1 MKQAFSWPMR
11 HVWQWAGAALLLALA
26 AACDSGITSGD
37 DQEFKET
44 MAVFGDDRVSD
55 VLKGKPN
62 LVPGTFQEF
71 EKLFKVGRSCPR
83 TDSKEIFVVEEEST
97 RATGEQKLGVQMLP
111 RAVITGCNTDASNPD
126 AVVKSFS
133 LMAALVS
140 APDAPN
146 AAKGDPML
154 FTPLEVMALDR
165 RTGTYNFYVFFS
177 NGAGKPGTMV
187 RVVRKVDKSIV
198 RFELTSAG
206 KSVTSKQQTGECF
219 TCHANGGPLMNE
231 LTKPWTNWVS
241 VVNEFPKEA
250 KLTGETAA
258 IVSEARDVTLKH
270 TRSSFANDLEQ
281 IMRAAIRVWIEGDL
295 KMTSSGAISNK
306 VGFGQ
311 MTIEGST
318 PGGVA
323 LLLKSSF
330 CETELNYANAL
341 DTIPI
346 ELFADPDAAAGT
358 ELVPGDATGELTVFQ
373 MPVRA
378 EHDRSMELFLQKRG
392 YLQARTVR
400 ALRLV
405 DDERDIF
412 STARC
417 AMYAEVV
424 KTALPVKPKDVDA
437 RIQGVLAAK
446 VKAKAFGSMTS
457 ARAAY
462 LAALV
467 DPKKTEEQADEL
479 LQPYLD
485 ELQTRYETAK
495 AKLAT
500 ASGRSALTKLI
511 NGRKD
516 AARKMFPK
524 AASPLPLM

>member
-1 MKQAFSWPMR
+1 MKQFLSGPAVQLSAWL
-11 HVWQWAGAALLLALA
+11 VACATASAA
-26 AACDSGITSGD
+26 AACNSSVTAGD

-71 EKLFKVGRSCPR
+71 EKLFKVGRACPR

-133 LMAALVS
+133 LMAALIS

-187 RVVRKVDKSIV
+187 RIVRKVDKSIV

-206 KSVTSKQQTGECF
+206 KSVTSTKKTGECF

-311 MTIEGST
+311 MTIEGSA

-323 LLLKSSF
+323 HLLKSAF

-358 ELVPGDATGELTVFQ
+358 ELVPADATGELTVFQ

-378 EHDRSMELFLQKRG
+378 EHDRTMELFLQKRG

-405 DDERDIF
+405 DDERDVF

-417 AMYAEVV
+417 GLYAEAI
-424 KTALPVKPKDVDA
+424 KTALPAKPADVDA
-437 RIQGVLAAK
+437 RILGIVAAK
-446 VKAKAFGSMTS
+446 LKAKAFGALSP

-467 DPKKTEEQADEL
+467 DTKKSEEQADEL

-485 ELQTRYETAK
+485 ELHTRYETAK
-495 AKLAT
+495 TKLGT
-500 ASGRSALTKLI
+500 ASGRATLTKLI
-511 NGRKD
+511 AARKD

>member
-1 MKQAFSWPMR
+1 MKPSFPGLIYNALRWLGVVAAVGAF
-11 HVWQWAGAALLLALA
+11 AG
-26 AACDSGITSGD
+26 CEGSITAGD

-44 MAVFGDDRVSD
+44 MAVFGEDRVSD

-71 EKLFKVGRSCPR
+71 EKLFKVGRSCAR
-83 TDSKEIFVVEEEST
+83 TDSKEIFIVEEEST

-111 RAVITGCNTDASNPD
+111 RAVITGCNTDSGNPD

-133 LMAALVS
+133 LMAALIS

-177 NGAGKPGTMV
+177 NGAGKPGSLV
-187 RVVRKVDKSIV
+187 RILRKVDNTIT

-206 KSVTSKQQTGECF
+206 KSVTSTKKTGECF

-241 VVNEFPKEA
+241 VVNEFPKGA
-250 KLTGETAA
+250 KLSGETAA
-258 IVSEARDVTLKH
+258 IVSEAHDVSFKH
-270 TRSSFANDLEQ
+270 NRSSFANDLEQ

-311 MTIEGST
+311 MTIEGSA

-330 CETELNYANAL
+330 CETELNYTTAL

-358 ELVPGDATGELTVFQ
+358 ELVPADATGELTVFQ

-378 EHDRSMELFLQKRG
+378 EHDRTMELFLQKRG

-412 STARC
+412 SAARC
-417 AMYAEVV
+417 GMYAEAI
-424 KTALPVKPKDVDA
+424 KTALPAKPADVNA
-437 RIQGVLAAK
+437 RVLGIVAAK
-446 VKAKAFGSMTS
+446 LKAKAFGTLSP

-467 DPKKTEEQADEL
+467 DTKKTEEQADEL

-495 AKLAT
+495 TKLST
-500 ASGRSALTKLI
+500 ASGRAALTKQV
-511 NGRKD
+511 NARKD
-516 AARKMFPK
+516 SARKMFPK